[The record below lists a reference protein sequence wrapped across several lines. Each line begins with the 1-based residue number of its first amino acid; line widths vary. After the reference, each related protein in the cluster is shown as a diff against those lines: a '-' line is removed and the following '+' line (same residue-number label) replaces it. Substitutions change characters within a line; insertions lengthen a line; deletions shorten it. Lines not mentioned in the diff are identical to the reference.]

1 MTNAQSSK
9 KTILYSCEDGLG
21 RLVLNDA
28 KRHNALGQYELDQ
41 LHDLLLILAQD
52 EKLRAL
58 VVSGAGMK
66 TFCSGAAL
74 DQLHPA
80 NFNGDNFAKVT
91 EQLSELAVPT
101 LCALNGNV
109 FGAGVDLALAC
120 DFRIGLVGSRL
131 QIPAAEIGVCYPAKS
146 IHRVV
151 NQLGVSCAKQLLML
165 AQTFDDQRMYDCGFL
180 HELVEPKQ
188 LQGRVNQWYVSI
200 SELAPLSIKSM
211 KQIIDDSAWQGLDAD
226 SVKGLS
232 ESCFSSQDF
241 VEGMQAKKEKRTPRF
256 IGK

>member
-1 MTNAQSSK
+1 MTNAQASK

-41 LHDLLLILAQD
+41 LHDLLLLLAQD
-52 EKLRAL
+52 EQLRAL

-91 EQLSELAVPT
+91 EQLSALAVPT

-165 AQTFDDQRMYDCGFL
+165 AQTFDDQRMYACGFL
-180 HELVEPKQ
+180 HELVEPHQ
-188 LQGRVNQWYVSI
+188 LPVRVNQWYAAI

-211 KQIIDDSAWQGLDAD
+211 KQIIDHSARQQMDAETA
-226 SVKGLS
+226 KALS
-232 ESCFSSQDF
+232 DRCFSSQDF
-241 VEGMQAKKEKRTPRF
+241 VEGMQAKKQKRTPEF
-256 IGK
+256 VGQ